1 MSEAYQGDRRDN
13 SSLDYWLATEF
24 IAEYDRQYRIL
35 NRLGLLDILP
45 KSGEAGII
53 GIDSKEYPIPTKEA
67 LEQEI
72 KRNREAYKVKF
83 AQGFTQIQLTPF
95 AIPLDNLINTLETSL
110 KAHHKQGKLLGT
122 KENPEAPDEP
132 LELAADQL
140 MSVWDEW
147 RGSDKDGSCVYHPTS
162 FDQTKHNGHTKAEI
176 LKAQAGLPL
185 AGWNVLMVEP
195 NKNIPRRNQGKTI
208 GKRKQLETNKKPT
221 EYLKLLQT
229 DPQYQNEQGL
239 TNEDWLIEFLIHLE
253 ENNQVID
260 DWKGKGSACYLTGS
274 FKPSSRYLG
283 IGYWNRGYGRANLN
297 GSGHDYR
304 YDHYGL
310 RSAVGV
316 GEKLVF
322 ES

>member
-24 IAEYDRQYRIL
+24 RAEYDRQYRIL

-72 KRNREAYKVKF
+72 KRNREVYETKLS
-83 AQGFTQIQLTPF
+83 QGFTEIQLTPF
-95 AIPLDNLINTLETSL
+95 AIPLDNLISTLEQRI
-110 KAHHKQGKLLGT
+110 KEHHKQGKLLAT
-122 KENPEAPDEP
+122 KESSTDKDESLDLDTSQP
-132 LELAADQL
+132 VY
-140 MSVWDEW
+140 VWDEW
-147 RGSDKDGSCVYHPTS
+147 KGSDINGSCVYHPTS

-176 LKAQAGLPL
+176 LKAQEGLPL

-195 NKNIPRRNQGKTI
+195 NKNIPRQGKGKTKGGRNQI
-208 GKRKQLETNKKPT
+208 ETNQTSKD
-221 EYLKLLQT
+221 YLKRLQT
-229 DPQYQNEQGL
+229 NPECANEQGL
-239 TNEDWLIEFLIHLE
+239 TNEDWLTMFIIHLE
-253 ENNQVID
+253 KTNQVID
-260 DWKGKGSACYLTGS
+260 DSYGRGSACFLAGS
-274 FKPSSRYLG
+274 YNPSSDRLGCGRWSRVYHQAYLD
-283 IGYWNRGYGRANLN
+283 GYNPGNR
-297 GSGHDYR
+297 SSVT
-304 YDHYGL
+304 GL

>member
-1 MSEAYQGDRRDN
+1 MK
-13 SSLDYWLATEF
+13 L
-24 IAEYDRQYRIL
+24 
-35 NRLGLLDILP
+35 
-45 KSGEAGII
+45 
-53 GIDSKEYPIPTKEA
+53 
-67 LEQEI
+67 
-72 KRNREAYKVKF
+72 

-176 LKAQAGLPL
+176 LKAQEGLPL

-274 FKPSSRYLG
+274 FKPFSRGLG
-283 IGYWNRGYGRANLN
+283 VGGWYRDVSRASLRGNDQ
-297 GSGHDYR
+297 GSRDDRSGS
-304 YDHYGL
+304 

-316 GEKLVF
+316 G
-322 ES
+322 